1 MNRRDLIAFEQHYA
15 AMLRREAKAR
25 AKRYP
30 AAAEQLERWAR
41 QADERVTAIRNGPLF
56 DQDQPA

>member
-56 DQDQPA
+56 DQDQAA